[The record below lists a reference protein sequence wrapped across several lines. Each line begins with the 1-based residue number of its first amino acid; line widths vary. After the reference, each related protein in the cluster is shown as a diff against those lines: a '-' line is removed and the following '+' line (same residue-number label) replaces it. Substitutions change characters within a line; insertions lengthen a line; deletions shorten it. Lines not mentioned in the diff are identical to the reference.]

1 MLKIDAMGRS
11 LRCRL
16 VDGLPPAHYYKPQ
29 GIPMTELDEVVLGI
43 DEFEALR
50 LADLEGMYQEDAAR
64 QMGVSRQTFGRIV
77 GNARHKVAEA
87 LVTGKAL
94 RIDGDEFRLPEWCR
108 LRCRN
113 CGTPMPRPGRP
124 AAGACPHCRGE
135 RSWVEA
141 PEAPGSGCLKS

>member
-1 MLKIDAMGRS
+1 MGRS

-16 VDGLPPAHYYKPQ
+16 VDGVPVVRYFKPQ

-50 LADLEGMYQEDAAR
+50 LADLEGLYHEDAAR

-87 LVTGKAL
+87 LASGKAL

-108 LRCRN
+108 LRCRT
-113 CGTPMPRPGRP
+113 CGSPMPGPRHAGAESCPQCGG
-124 AAGACPHCRGE
+124 AAGRREG
-135 RSWVEA
+135 REA
-141 PEAPGSGCLKS
+141 SVGGRRPDS